1 VREHDADVGAEPV
14 DLLHQLGGVAV
25 AATPQARAR
34 AAAELA
40 DRLVRRA
47 ESDDVAALSALL
59 RGNPR
64 REATVWRALQFRLG
78 DVSPSSD
85 APHDN
90 PCTAVL
96 AVARA
101 ADGSHVA
108 SELVAVDADGSAWT
122 ALVRTDD
129 ELVVQVPSP
138 RTLVGPVSA
147 PDAVG
152 PLLLA
157 WREALGGLRVE
168 AAKAQGPD
176 DPAVIEPA
184 VAVTEPGA
192 PDEDAAPAGDV
203 EASAAGAERAQ
214 TNAFDRLDAPGAP
227 LDRLRAGLQADLAA
241 RLTALEAR
249 LGLAAEEGAR
259 LAVARA
265 MQDVHDELQVIRDQ
279 LARLEKHITG

>member
-1 VREHDADVGAEPV
+1 VKEHDTDVEADPV

-25 AATPQARAR
+25 AATPEARAR

-40 DRLVRRA
+40 DRLVLRA

-78 DVSPSSD
+78 DVSPSSN

-108 SELVAVDADGSAWT
+108 SELIAVDADGSAWT

-168 AAKAQGPD
+168 DAMAEGTD
-176 DPAVIEPA
+176 EPAEIEPA
-184 VAVTEPGA
+184 VAVTEPA
-192 PDEDAAPAGDV
+192 PPDEDAA
-203 EASAAGAERAQ
+203 
-214 TNAFDRLDAPGAP
+214 
-227 LDRLRAGLQADLAA
+227 GLPADLAA

-259 LAVARA
+259 VAVARA
-265 MQDVHDELQVIRDQ
+265 MQDVHDELQAIRDQ

>member
-1 VREHDADVGAEPV
+1 VTEHDADVEADPV

-25 AATPQARAR
+25 AMTPEARAR

-40 DRLVRRA
+40 DRLVLRA

-90 PCTAVL
+90 PCAAVL

-101 ADGSHVA
+101 TDGSHVA

-157 WREALGGLRVE
+157 WREALGGLRIEDTKPEEPEERPEV
-168 AAKAQGPD
+168 
-176 DPAVIEPA
+176 EPA
-184 VAVTEPGA
+184 EAVTEPG
-192 PDEDAAPAGDV
+192 PLDEDAISAF
-203 EASAAGAERAQ
+203 AS
-214 TNAFDRLDAPGAP
+214 
-227 LDRLRAGLQADLAA
+227 
-241 RLTALEAR
+241 RLTAVEAR

-259 LAVARA
+259 VAVARA
-265 MQDVHDELQVIRDQ
+265 MQDVRDELQVIRDQ

>member
-1 VREHDADVGAEPV
+1 MKETDADVEAEPV
-14 DLLHQLGGVAV
+14 DLLHELAGVAV
-25 AATPQARAR
+25 AATPEARNR
-34 AAAELA
+34 AATDLA
-40 DRLVRRA
+40 DRLVVRA
-47 ESDDVAALSALL
+47 ESDDVAALTALL

-90 PCTAVL
+90 PCSAVL

-157 WREALGGLRVE
+157 WRAALGGMRVE
-168 AAKAQGPD
+168 GAKPDEDQPAATA
-176 DPAVIEPA
+176 AVGADEP
-184 VAVTEPGA
+184 AVTEPARG
-192 PDEDAAPAGDV
+192 DEEAAAPTDV
-203 EASAAGAERAQ
+203 GGPGAAGA
-214 TNAFDRLDAPGAP
+214 DRT
-227 LDRLRAGLQADLAA
+227 QAD
-241 RLTALEAR
+241 
-249 LGLAAEEGAR
+249 
-259 LAVARA
+259 AVARA
-265 MQDVHDELQVIRDQ
+265 LQDVRDELQAIRDQ
-279 LARLEKHITG
+279 LARLEKHLTG